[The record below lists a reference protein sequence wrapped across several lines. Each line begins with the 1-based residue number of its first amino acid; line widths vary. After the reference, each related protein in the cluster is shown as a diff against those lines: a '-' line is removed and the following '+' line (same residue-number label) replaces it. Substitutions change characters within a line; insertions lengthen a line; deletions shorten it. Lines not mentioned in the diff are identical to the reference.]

1 MTTPATPATPDP
13 VESAS
18 GEPQVLSPLPVP
30 AVSAPLTLRLMLA
43 AVTVAFFW
51 ILLPFFG
58 TILWGSI
65 IALMFAPLYR
75 WLLPRMN
82 HRHTRAALATMGAAL
97 MVVVLPAVLVLISL
111 AREAA
116 QMYARI
122 QSGEVN
128 PALMLR
134 GLFNALPDG
143 VISLLGRFG
152 LGNFDRVQ
160 RKFNAVLTQGS
171 ELIATHT
178 LNLGQDAFTLVI
190 SVFITL
196 YLAFF
201 LTRDGAS
208 IVRSIR
214 MAIPLPPDHKQE
226 LLDRFGTVLRATVK
240 GNLVV
245 ALVQGMLGG
254 LAFWALGVNGALLW
268 AVLMAALSLLPAVG
282 AGLVWLPVALYLFAM
297 DQVWQGAALVAYGVL
312 IIGLADNVLRPLLV
326 GKDTG
331 MPDYLVL
338 ITTLGGIAVMGING
352 FVIGPTIAAMF
363 VAVWHIQ
370 TTTRP
375 AIAPHKPTVV
385 EPPTEAAD
393 TPAESTRP

>member
-1 MTTPATPATPDP
+1 
-13 VESAS
+13 
-18 GEPQVLSPLPVP
+18 
-30 AVSAPLTLRLMLA
+30 
-43 AVTVAFFW
+43 
-51 ILLPFFG
+51 
-58 TILWGSI
+58 
-65 IALMFAPLYR
+65 
-75 WLLPRMN
+75 
-82 HRHTRAALATMGAAL
+82 
-97 MVVVLPAVLVLISL
+97 
-111 AREAA
+111 
-116 QMYARI
+116 
-122 QSGEVN
+122 
-128 PALMLR
+128 
-134 GLFNALPDG
+134 
-143 VISLLGRFG
+143 
-152 LGNFDRVQ
+152 VQ

-178 LNLGQDAFTLVI
+178 FNFGQDLFTLVI
-190 SVFITL
+190 SLFITL

-226 LLDRFGTVLRATVK
+226 LLERFGTVLRATVK

-254 LAFWALGVNGALLW
+254 LAFWVLGVNGALLW

-282 AGLVWLPVALYLFAM
+282 AGLVWVPVALYLFAV
-297 DQVWQGAALVAYGVL
+297 DQVWQGAALVAWGVL
-312 IIGLADNVLRPLLV
+312 VIGLADNVLRPLLV

-338 ITTLGGIAVMGING
+338 ITTLGGIAAMGING

-375 AIAPHKPTVV
+375 TIPPHKPVV
-385 EPPTEAAD
+385 STPPEAAVAD
-393 TPAESTRP
+393 APVESAAP

>member
-1 MTTPATPATPDP
+1 MTTPATPDP

-18 GEPQVLSPLPVP
+18 SEPQVLSPLPVP

-65 IALMFAPLYR
+65 VALMFTPLYR

-97 MVVVLPAVLVLISL
+97 VAVVMPAVLVLISL

-116 QMYARI
+116 QMYTRI

-128 PALMLR
+128 PAVMLR

-160 RKFNAVLTQGS
+160 RKFNALLTQGS

-178 LNLGQDAFTLVI
+178 FNFGQDLFTLVV

-201 LTRDGAS
+201 LIRDGAS
-208 IVRSIR
+208 IVRSVR
-214 MAIPLPPDHKQE
+214 LAIPLPPDHKQE

-268 AVLMAALSLLPAVG
+268 SVLMAALSLLPAVG

-297 DQVWQGAALVAYGVL
+297 DQVWQGTALVAYGVFV
-312 IIGLADNVLRPLLV
+312 IGLADNVLRPLLV

-375 AIAPHKPTVV
+375 LIAPHRPPVV
-385 EPPTEAAD
+385 ETLPEPGAPPVD
-393 TPAESTRP
+393 RPAP

>member
-1 MTTPATPATPDP
+1 MTTPATPADP
-13 VESAS
+13 AAVESTS
-18 GEPQVLSPLPVP
+18 SEPQELSALATP

-58 TILWGSI
+58 TILWGAI

-82 HRHTRAALATMGAAL
+82 HRHTRAALATMGAAML
-97 MVVVLPAVLVLISL
+97 VVVLPAALVLISL
-111 AREAA
+111 AREAT

-134 GLFNALPDG
+134 GLFNAMPDG
-143 VISLLGRFG
+143 VISLLRRFG
-152 LGNFDRVQ
+152 LGNFDQVQ
-160 RKFNAVLTQGS
+160 RKFNALLTQGS

-178 LNLGQDAFTLVI
+178 FNFGQDLFTLVV

-226 LLDRFGTVLRATVK
+226 LLERFGTVLSASVK
-240 GNLVV
+240 VNLVV
-245 ALVQGMLGG
+245 AL
-254 LAFWALGVNGALLW
+254 
-268 AVLMAALSLLPAVG
+268 
-282 AGLVWLPVALYLFAM
+282 
-297 DQVWQGAALVAYGVL
+297 
-312 IIGLADNVLRPLLV
+312 
-326 GKDTG
+326 
-331 MPDYLVL
+331 
-338 ITTLGGIAVMGING
+338 
-352 FVIGPTIAAMF
+352 
-363 VAVWHIQ
+363 
-370 TTTRP
+370 
-375 AIAPHKPTVV
+375 
-385 EPPTEAAD
+385 
-393 TPAESTRP
+393 